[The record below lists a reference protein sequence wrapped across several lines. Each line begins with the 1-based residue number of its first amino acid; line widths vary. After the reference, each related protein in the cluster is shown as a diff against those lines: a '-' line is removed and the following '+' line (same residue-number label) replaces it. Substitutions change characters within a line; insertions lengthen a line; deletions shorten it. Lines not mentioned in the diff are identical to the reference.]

1 MSCGAAGGCT
11 GWGHRGARPLWPP
24 ICSNC
29 SECASETPAGFL
41 FPPCSWNALHGFAF
55 LPPSGA
61 GGVEDPDVF
70 QFLFRS
76 CQADSAAGRGTL
88 LRVPSPAPSPDR
100 CGAASP
106 SPPVGQGGLC
116 RRTQEAGASVNEPHS
131 SPAAGIR
138 HVIVLGHRGRSEAI
152 CWHVLPQCRLS
163 TPLSPKKTTE
173 AEKGQPELAQLPCT
187 RTRTRGWGGAVP
199 STTEPAKEREGKGV
213 AGFSLISAS
222 LCLCVCLS
230 ICLTTKS
237 VRVTGT

>member
-1 MSCGAAGGCT
+1 M

-24 ICSNC
+24 VCSNC

-138 HVIVLGHRGRSEAI
+138 HVIVLGHRGRREAI

-187 RTRTRGWGGAVP
+187 A
-199 STTEPAKEREGKGV
+199 
-213 AGFSLISAS
+213 LIKNH
-222 LCLCVCLS
+222 V
-230 ICLTTKS
+230 
-237 VRVTGT
+237 